1 MARTGVACL
10 DDGLVALGE
19 VPRGQD
25 RREAGIALAVVGFT
39 HPFMPGHIASGVG
52 LLVAG
57 VGFAAA
63 GFAGAGWA
71 LLRMSDDDFDR
82 APGRPA

>member
-1 MARTGVACL
+1 MR
-10 DDGLVALGE
+10 
-19 VPRGQD
+19 RGQD
-25 RREAGIALAVVGFT
+25 RREAGNALAVVGFT

-57 VGFAAA
+57 
-63 GFAGAGWA
+63 AGWA